1 MVAAAVM
8 TYDSLVSDVTL
19 YLERSDADTIN
30 QIPRFI
36 MLAEQVIATNIKFL
50 GNLVVATGNFT
61 TSDPV
66 LVKPSRWKKTVSMS
80 CTDSTGKINPV
91 LLRKYEVL
99 RAYAPDPA
107 VTGTPKYYSDY
118 NFYRWLVAPTPASD
132 LEFEVT
138 YYERV
143 EPLSSDA
150 QANWFT
156 INAPQALLYGTLLQ
170 AIPFLKNDDRIP
182 VWQSMYNE
190 VIESLKTEDVQRILD
205 RQAFVKGT

>member
-1 MVAAAVM
+1 MTAAVM

-19 YLERSDADTIN
+19 YLERSDADTID

-61 TSDPV
+61 TDDPV
-66 LVKPSRWKKTVSMS
+66 LVKPARWKKTVSMS
-80 CTDSTGKINPV
+80 CTDTTGKKNPV
-91 LLRKYEVL
+91 FLRKYEFI
-99 RAYAPDPA
+99 RTYNPDPTA
-107 VTGTPKYYSDY
+107 TGVPKYYGDY
-118 NFYRWLVAPTPASD
+118 DYYHWIVAPTPSSA
-132 LEFEVT
+132 LAFEVS
-138 YYERV
+138 YYERA
-143 EPLSSDA
+143 EPLSSEA

-182 VWQSMYNE
+182 VWKSMYDE